1 MERTPHV
8 KAAFGRASTK
18 GFGIMATAKDE
29 RYVCKTGRRV
39 LASLF
44 LTAVLAIAQPGR
56 DVLVLTSTNGSTNNV
71 AVFKLDTSAAALS
84 LVTILPTGGSG
95 GSPGPGAGAVQFS
108 GEFGAV
114 TNYVSNTVSQLHRV
128 GNSIGVNG
136 QIALAANCV
145 KPVSTA
151 IAGHQLF
158 VVGSTCAESHAWPSG
173 LLDGSV
179 VSLTDSSAAQIA
191 AGQTWAAVT
200 LTSGSVLQ
208 LPLNGYGALNG
219 TSSDIA
225 LPDSANM
232 VPLGEAFRGDLLGLN
247 PAHSPDSFALI
258 NAQKQVFPVTGPQP
272 AYPTNAPCWLA
283 KGAGNIWYSGNS
295 PGKAISIF
303 FSDGKGGA
311 FYKSVPLP
319 GAPTD
324 ITVSADGAW
333 LAVIYTAADGAH
345 VAVFAIDAYGDLT
358 LAATSPAVGV
368 AAFDGVAFSQ

>member
-1 MERTPHV
+1 
-8 KAAFGRASTK
+8 
-18 GFGIMATAKDE
+18 MARSKDE
-29 RYVCKTGRRV
+29 GFAGIGRRV
-39 LASLF
+39 LAGFF
-44 LTAVLAIAQPGR
+44 LTAALAMAAPGR
-56 DVLVLTSTNGSTNNV
+56 DLLVLTSTNGSPNKV
-71 AVFKLDTSAAALS
+71 AVFKLDTSAAAALS
-84 LVTILPTGGSG
+84 LQTMVPTGGNG

-114 TNYVSNTVSQLHRV
+114 TNYGSNTVSQLIRT
-128 GNSIGVNG
+128 GNSIGV
-136 QIALAANCV
+136 IREITLAPNCV

-158 VVGSTCAESHAWPSG
+158 VVGSTCAESHAWPVG
-173 LLDGSV
+173 IVDGSV

-208 LPLNGYGALNG
+208 LPLNGFGALSG
-219 TSSDIA
+219 ASSDIG
-225 LPDSANM
+225 LPNGANM
-232 VPLGEAFRGDLLGLN
+232 VPLGEAFWGDLLGLN

-258 NAQKQVFPVTGPQP
+258 NRQKQVFPVLGPQP

-283 KGAGNIWYSGNS
+283 KGGGNIWYSGNS

-303 FSDGKGGA
+303 FSDGQGGA
-311 FYKSVPLP
+311 FYKSVPLA
-319 GAPTD
+319 GVPTD

-333 LAVIYTAADGAH
+333 LAVIYTAGDGAH
-345 VAVFAIDAYGDLT
+345 VAVFSIDAYGDLT

-368 AAFDGVAFSQ
+368 TAFDGVAFSQ